1 MLRIADVRN
10 QRISA
15 ESRKRMLVFID
26 EPFHLAAQ
34 FRSDRVRRRNQQPRA
49 ERLGERG
56 GIRHALCER
65 CNGVHTT
72 MLARARLGV
81 VRAWGWRA
89 RGILRAVEAR
99 ASPRMVYALS
109 TPLIGC
115 WVIETVE
122 PIETCI
128 SLIDGGFRGSPGAIS
143 LIDGGS
149 RRRNEPR
156 GHLFAPLTLVFCKG
170 AAIYKRD
177 TNCHPAKSATHKRDV
192 FSWVWHEASPYFD
205 TPVALYGYDY
215 ANRDYTSR
223 DYTN

>member
-1 MLRIADVRN
+1 
-10 QRISA
+10 
-15 ESRKRMLVFID
+15 
-26 EPFHLAAQ
+26 
-34 FRSDRVRRRNQQPRA
+34 
-49 ERLGERG
+49 
-56 GIRHALCER
+56 
-65 CNGVHTT
+65 

-89 RGILRAVEAR
+89 RGVLRAVEAR
-99 ASPRMVYALS
+99 ASPRMVSALS

-115 WVIETVE
+115 WVIE
-122 PIETCI
+122 PIETRI

-215 ANRDYTSR
+215 ANRDYASR
-223 DYTN
+223 DYTNRRFGMEFASRFRADGGVAERR

>member
-1 MLRIADVRN
+1 
-10 QRISA
+10 
-15 ESRKRMLVFID
+15 
-26 EPFHLAAQ
+26 
-34 FRSDRVRRRNQQPRA
+34 
-49 ERLGERG
+49 
-56 GIRHALCER
+56 
-65 CNGVHTT
+65 

-115 WVIETVE
+115 WVIE
-122 PIETCI
+122 PIETRI

-205 TPVALYGYDY
+205 TPVAMLIVIMQVAIIQTDALAWSSLHVFGRTGVLRNGGERHNVRRHAENGKNKNGGIPTFFHARY
-215 ANRDYTSR
+215 NK
-223 DYTN
+223 TN

>member
-1 MLRIADVRN
+1 MPAMLRIADVRN

-15 ESRKRMLVFID
+15 KPRKRMLVFID

-34 FRSDRVRRRNQQPRA
+34 FRSDRVRRRNQQPVPSA
-49 ERLGERG
+49 LGNAAVY
-56 GIRHALCER
+56 GIRCASGARESIP
-65 CNGVHTT
+65 T

-115 WVIETVE
+115 WVIE
-122 PIETCI
+122 PIETRI

-192 FSWVWHEASPYFD
+192 FRGCGMRHRLILIP
-205 TPVALYGYDY
+205 P
-215 ANRDYTSR
+215 
-223 DYTN
+223 

>member
-15 ESRKRMLVFID
+15 KPRKRMLVFID

-34 FRSDRVRRRNQQPRA
+34 FRSDRARRRNQQPRA
-49 ERLGERG
+49 ERLGESG
-56 GIRHALCER
+56 GVRHAMRER
-65 CNGVHTT
+65 CEGIHTHDASACPAWRSSCLG
-72 MLARARLGV
+72 LAGAGFC
-81 VRAWGWRA
+81 VRSRRGRHRGWYTHCQR
-89 RGILRAVEAR
+89 
-99 ASPRMVYALS
+99 
-109 TPLIGC
+109 PLIGC
-115 WVIETVE
+115 WVIE
-122 PIETCI
+122 PIETRI

-215 ANRDYTSR
+215 ANRDYASR

>member
-1 MLRIADVRN
+1 MP
-10 QRISA
+10 SA
-15 ESRKRMLVFID
+15 LGN
-26 EPFHLAAQ
+26 AA
-34 FRSDRVRRRNQQPRA
+34 VY
-49 ERLGERG
+49 
-56 GIRHALCER
+56 GIRCASGARESIP
-65 CNGVHTT
+65 T

-115 WVIETVE
+115 WVIE
-122 PIETCI
+122 PIETRI

-170 AAIYKRD
+170 VAIYKRD

-215 ANRDYTSR
+215 ANRDYASR